1 MTLFDFYGCSE
12 IKDPGWSYN
21 TLRPPL
27 KIKEVIIDFK
37 TQWQSYSKNKLKF
50 SKRMKFLILRIFQR
64 IAYNLGW
71 ILTMNNYKKSLRRKF
86 I

>member
-1 MTLFDFYGCSE
+1 MTLFEIMEFSE

-27 KIKEVIIDFK
+27 KIKEILLDMK
-37 TQWQSYSKNKLKF
+37 YQWFSYRQSKITLI
-50 SKRMKFLILRIFQR
+50 KRIRFLILRIFQR

-71 ILTMNNYKKSLRRKF
+71 ILVTNKCKKELWRER
-86 I
+86 